1 MKALAKHLVG
11 FQNNHEG
18 LVVDLLHR
26 LLDQIHLLIVAGAH
40 YDVLIIFG
48 MIYQRKMRL
57 KRQEQHLKGEPKEA
71 LLYALSRMDALCEA
85 ENLEKISTAADA
97 AALQESFPTITQEK
111 LMWLQDLLQELTF
124 SNHAYGTELRDETAQ
139 LYRDMASDAT
149 ARQSRLKRMWYRYGR
164 CFC

>member
-1 MKALAKHLVG
+1 
-11 FQNNHEG
+11 
-18 LVVDLLHR
+18 
-26 LLDQIHLLIVAGAH
+26 
-40 YDVLIIFG
+40 

-111 LMWLQDLLQELTF
+111 LMWLQDLLQENSPL
-124 SNHAYGTELRDETAQ
+124 AIMPTEQSCAMRRHSCIVIWHQMRQRVRAALNVCGIAMED
-139 LYRDMASDAT
+139 ASAKT
-149 ARQSRLKRMWYRYGR
+149 N
-164 CFC
+164 